1 MYIGGV
7 RAPPPPRL
15 VVKQRLEVE
24 CREEEGTGWGKASG
38 FLFLFFCFCFGFF
51 YAVAALVIIT
61 AVALRNNAGVGARR
75 RVSPINCGADSVP
88 GWKSLHGA

>member
-1 MYIGGV
+1 MSRGGGNW
-7 RAPPPPRL
+7 L
-15 VVKQRLEVE
+15 G
-24 CREEEGTGWGKASG
+24 EGERFFVFV
-38 FLFLFFCFCFGFF
+38 FLFLFFFFCFGFF